1 MKKTNK
7 KQKINQAVSAV
18 ISEYRKGS
26 PQTDPLGMYRG
37 ITREETVRSGINLQ
51 NAPSIPKKE
60 KEEERPTQD
69 ADDL

>member
-1 MKKTNK
+1 MKRTNK

-26 PQTDPLGMYRG
+26 PQTDPLGMYTG
-37 ITREETVRSGINLQ
+37 ITREESLNSSVNIQNLP
-51 NAPSIPKKE
+51 NNPTLPPE
-60 KEEERPTQD
+60 KENPTQD

>member
-1 MKKTNK
+1 MKNANK

-18 ISEYRKGS
+18 VSEYRKGS
-26 PQTDPLGMYRG
+26 PQTDSLGMYTG
-37 ITREETVRSGINLQ
+37 ITREESVGSRIDVQ
-51 NAPSIPKKE
+51 NAPNVPKKE